1 MQAAFYRAKGPAAQV
16 LQIGE
21 LPTPA
26 PAPGEVRVRL
36 AFSGVNPSDVKA
48 RAGVSGAAMPFPLVI
63 PHSDGAGV
71 IDAVGEGVARE
82 ALGRR
87 VWIYNGQWER
97 AHGTAAEYI
106 VVPVSQSVALPG
118 HVSLEH
124 GASVGI
130 PLMTAY
136 HAIAACGD
144 VQLRTVLVPGAAGAV
159 GLYAVQLAK
168 RRGARVIAVVSSE
181 AKAQRA
187 REAGADAVVNYRLE
201 DLVARVR
208 ALSDGRGADF
218 LVDVDAAAHAARY
231 GELMAYGGKVV
242 IYGSSQAEIGMP
254 FRPLIMGFVSVYF
267 FIVYRLNSA
276 ALDETLR
283 GVTELL
289 QQSALRH
296 SDTSVFALGE
306 VAKAHELVERGAAS
320 KVLVR
325 V

>member
-1 MQAAFYRAKGPAAQV
+1 MQAAFYRAKGAAAEV

-21 LPTPA
+21 VPTPA
-26 PAPGEVRVRL
+26 PARGEVRVRL
-36 AFSGVNPSDVKA
+36 GFSGVNPSDVKA
-48 RAGVSGAAMPFPLVI
+48 RAGVSGAVMPFPLVI

-71 IDAVGEGVARE
+71 IDAVGDDVAKEWR
-82 ALGRR
+82 GRR

-106 VVPVSQSVALPG
+106 VVPVSQAVALPE

-136 HAIAACGD
+136 HALAACGD
-144 VQLRTVLVPGAAGAV
+144 VRQRSVLVPGAAGAV
-159 GLYAVQLAK
+159 GQYAVQLAK
-168 RRGARVIAVVSSE
+168 RKGAHVIAVVSSE
-181 AKAQRA
+181 AKGQHA

-208 ALSDGRGADF
+208 ALTDGRGADF
-218 LVDVDAAAHAARY
+218 LIDVDAAAHAARY
-231 GELMAYGGKVV
+231 GELLAFGGKAV
-242 IYGSSQAEIGMP
+242 IYGSSQATIGMP

-267 FIVYRLNSA
+267 FIVYRLSCA
-276 ALDETLR
+276 ALDETIR

-296 SDTSVFALGE
+296 SDTRVFSLGE
-306 VAKAHELVERGAAS
+306 VAKAHELVERGAAA